1 MVLKAFLMAESSSL
15 LRAPLRN
22 WFGWCFTTRLFR
34 GLSVGVGSKVVVVVE
49 CVGSGVGSCLGIVGT
64 GRILGVGVA
73 VVTMVVVGVECV
85 GSEVASRLGI
95 VGTGR
100 ILGVGVA
107 VVATVVVGV
116 E

>member
-1 MVLKAFLMAESSSL
+1 MVLKACLMAESSSL

-34 GLSVGVGSKVVVVVE
+34 GLSLGVGSKVMVGVE
-49 CVGSGVGSCLGIVGT
+49 CVGSGSASRLGIVGT
-64 GRILGVGVA
+64 GGILGVGIA
-73 VVTMVVVGVECV
+73 VVATVVVGVECV
-85 GSEVASRLGI
+85 GSGSASRRGI